1 MIEPGAFSKMIKLEF
16 LSLDENKLTEV
27 RTDMW
32 TGLEALATLY
42 LDYNEITHIE
52 NGAFAGAPHLGSL
65 SLASNNITNITEGTF
80 KGIGNLQALRLYK
93 NQLVEINMD
102 MFKETPNLTSLSIDG
117 NSITTIEA
125 GSFTTKMKY
134 LYLHDNNLTTLSS
147 EIFDLNG
154 GHPVYL
160 DISLSGNPL
169 FCDGR
174 LCWVKRGL
182 QDRWLWF
189 AGSGDT
195 YKPQCANF
203 PSTTWDNVD
212 LNCP

>member
-1 MIEPGAFSKMIKLEF
+1 M
-16 LSLDENKLTEV
+16 
-27 RTDMW
+27 
-32 TGLEALATLY
+32 
-42 LDYNEITHIE
+42 
-52 NGAFAGAPHLGSL
+52 
-65 SLASNNITNITEGTF
+65 F

-93 NQLVEINMD
+93 NQLVEINMY

-174 LCWVKRGL
+174 LCWVKRGA

-212 LNCP
+212 LNCPWMFGSPAKKCRTILFPFWKELEFVKLVKYKSDSEHDFTLP